1 MAHNGLAHA
10 FGRVFSSRCTGVSF
24 ASFRGFLVLLM
35 RFWGSIA
42 FVSVFRGVP
51 FNGQKTIR
59 RQPAV
64 LGS

>member
-1 MAHNGLAHA
+1 MAEHTPSGAC
-10 FGRVFSSRCTGVSF
+10 FVRGVQVSV
-24 ASFRGFLVLLM
+24 SLPSEVLGLLM

>member
-1 MAHNGLAHA
+1 LFA
-10 FGRVFSSRCTGVSF
+10 VYRCQ
-24 ASFRGFLVLLM
+24 FRFLPRFLGLLM

-42 FVSVFRGVP
+42 FVFVFRGVP

-59 RQPAV
+59 RQSAV